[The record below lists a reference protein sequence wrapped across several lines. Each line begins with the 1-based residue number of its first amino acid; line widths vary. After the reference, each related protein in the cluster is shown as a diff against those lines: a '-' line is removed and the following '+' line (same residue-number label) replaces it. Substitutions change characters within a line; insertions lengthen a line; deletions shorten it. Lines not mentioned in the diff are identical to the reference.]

1 MILQRLIL
9 YPKTDEIDSLLYT
22 SNGNIEKAENQMLLK
37 KDSQLDLST
46 FFNLFSAEKWYKF
59 TNVKSFYVQLKMQG
73 AIDMSIMHYE
83 YDHGCLHRKE
93 IYREKFIKDT
103 ESTINSREIDIPQTG
118 MIGVVLRTD
127 QGAVLYAG
135 SFSSSQEMC
144 VNNVNIGIGI
154 CTFKREEY
162 VQRNIKLLREGIL
175 EDKEALAY
183 GHVMVCISDNAGT
196 LNKEKIETEKISV
209 VRNKNLGGVGG
220 FTRTIL
226 EHKKSKVPVT
236 HILLMDDDAVIE
248 PEAID
253 RMYRILTLLKE
264 EYKDYIFGG
273 ALLREDQPTV
283 LYENGAR
290 WSSGDI
296 EAIHHDY
303 CLNKLDQIL
312 DNNHEDKVEYSG
324 WWYSCIPTVF
334 IDNKKLPLPFFIHR
348 DDVEYGLRANG
359 KFIYWNG
366 VCVWHAAFENKL
378 PGTMEYYD
386 MRNLAITN
394 AIHDSSYSAREYKK
408 MLFIQVSSNIGKYR
422 YQYVDLNLRGALD
435 FLKGFQWFYNLDT
448 FEYHKELSKYN
459 YEVISGKAL
468 QEYDDLG
475 KKEISFEN
483 IEDEALISR
492 SKKMWRMLTMNGHFF
507 PYKNSIKIV
516 RPNPNIYELYRC
528 KKVVYIEATG
538 NAIVVQRS
546 IKKLIQSYVKLFKV
560 FRYIDKHYENAKD
573 EYAQN
578 YDKIISESFW
588 NEYLEL

>member
-9 YPKTDEIDSLLYT
+9 CSKTNNIDSLLYT
-22 SNGNIEKAENQMLLK
+22 LKRNVEKSEGCILLK
-37 KDSQLDLST
+37 QNSELDLSSY
-46 FFNLFSAEKWYKF
+46 FNLFSAEKWCKYTK
-59 TNVKSFYVQLKMQG
+59 VKSFRVQLKMKG
-73 AIDMSIMHYE
+73 AVILRVIHYE
-83 YDHGCLHRKE
+83 SGQEYFNRKE
-93 IYREKFIKDT
+93 IYKQAFNT
-103 ESTINSREIDIPQTG
+103 ETINTVVSHEIAIPSTG
-118 MIGVVLRTD
+118 MIGVVLNSD
-127 QGAVLYAG
+127 LGAVLYEGA
-135 SFSSSQEMC
+135 FASSQELKE
-144 VNNVNIGIGI
+144 NNVNIGIGI

-162 VQRNIKLLREGIL
+162 VKRNVKTLRECIL
-175 EDKEALAY
+175 EDKRALSY
-183 GHVMVCISDNAGT
+183 GHVTVCISDNAST
-196 LNKEKIETEKISV
+196 LKREEIENEKISV
-209 VRNKNLGGVGG
+209 VKNKNLGGVGG

-226 EHKKSKVPVT
+226 EHKNAKAPVT

-253 RMYRILTLLKE
+253 RTYRILTLLKA

-273 ALLREDQPTV
+273 ALLREDHPTI

-290 WSSGDI
+290 WLSGNI
-296 EAIHHDY
+296 EAINHDY
-303 CLNKLDQIL
+303 CLSQLDKIL
-312 DNNHEDKVEYSG
+312 DNNNEDKVEYSG
-324 WWYSCIPTVF
+324 WWYSCIPITF
-334 IDNKKLPLPFFIHR
+334 IEHKKLPLPFFIHR

-394 AIHDSSYSAREYKK
+394 AIHDSTYSAREYKK

-448 FEYHKELSKYN
+448 FEYHKELGKYN

-468 QEYDDLG
+468 QEYEEFR

-483 IEDEALISR
+483 IEDEPLISR

-507 PYKNSIKIV
+507 PCKNSIKIV
-516 RPNPNIYELYRC
+516 CPNPNIYELYRC
-528 KKVVYIEATG
+528 KKVVYIEPTG